1 MIRHIVSLRFRPE
14 TSAEVKRALYKD
26 LAALSGHID
35 GILDFRTFAN
45 VSVETDLVR
54 GFVDVF
60 WFDFRDLAVR
70 DSYLSDPVHKAIG
83 ARIVAELDGGIDG
96 VFVVDVDL

>member
-1 MIRHIVSLRFRPE
+1 MIRHIVSLRFRSE
-14 TSAEVKRALYKD
+14 TTAEVKAALYKD

-54 GFVDVF
+54 GFLDVF
-60 WFDFRDLAVR
+60 WFDFRDRAVR
-70 DSYLSDPVHKAIG
+70 DIYLADPVHQAIG